1 VIFGSVLIWCD
12 VEHSAPAVRKKHLHK
27 LAHGGEAC
35 KDKRIAEFM
44 EKGAVDAQAEK
55 RNA

>member
-12 VEHSAPAVRKKHLHK
+12 LEHSAPAVRKKHLHK
-27 LAHGGEAC
+27 LAHCGEAR
-35 KDKRIAEFM
+35 KDKRIAEFI